1 MINGQQVTDTI
12 HGLTGVGFIQTV
24 DQIPTSAYGDIIKIV
39 VQIGI
44 GVMTLWNLWK
54 NRNKTN

>member
-12 HGLTGVGFIQTV
+12 HGV
-24 DQIPTSAYGDIIKIV
+24 A
-39 VQIGI
+39 GI
-44 GVMTLWNLWK
+44 GATQIVSQINTDGSMDTVKLIIQVAIGLVTLFNLWK